1 MLEEPR
7 WLCRKAEEGGAFE
20 AAFPDRILPSPLL
33 LLLPLA
39 LPLSWP
45 LMMVV
50 LGDPVAI
57 VLLLLLEARSSHEY
71 S

>member
-1 MLEEPR
+1 
-7 WLCRKAEEGGAFE
+7 
-20 AAFPDRILPSPLL
+20 
-33 LLLPLA
+33 LA

-45 LMMVV
+45 MMMVV